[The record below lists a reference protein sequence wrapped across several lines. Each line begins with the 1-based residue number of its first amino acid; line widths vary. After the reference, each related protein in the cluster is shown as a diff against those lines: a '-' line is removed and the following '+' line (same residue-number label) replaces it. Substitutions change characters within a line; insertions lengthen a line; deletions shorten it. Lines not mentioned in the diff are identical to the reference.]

1 MNREGDMRGNRDFAD
16 ESRDAVRHAPSAF
29 PLKALYTA
37 SDLEGVSHLGSRPGE
52 APFVRGPHASMYTQ
66 KPWTIRQYAGY
77 ADAADS
83 NLAFRTALAEGA
95 QGLSVAFDLPTHR
108 GYDSDDPAAVADV
121 GMAGVAID
129 SVEDM
134 KRLFRQIPLDRV
146 SVSMTMSGA
155 VLPVLAA
162 FIVAAQESGVR
173 TEALTGTIQN
183 DILKEYMVRNT
194 WIFAPEPSLRIVAD
208 VVEYLAERAPRFLAK
223 PSLQFI

>member
-1 MNREGDMRGNRDFAD
+1 MNREDDRCGDREFAD
-16 ESRDAVRHAPSAF
+16 ASPGAIRYSPNAV

-37 SDLEGVSHLGSRPGE
+37 SDLQGVSHLGSRPGE

-121 GMAGVAID
+121 GMAGVAI
-129 SVEDM
+129 
-134 KRLFRQIPLDRV
+134 
-146 SVSMTMSGA
+146 
-155 VLPVLAA
+155 
-162 FIVAAQESGVR
+162 
-173 TEALTGTIQN
+173 
-183 DILKEYMVRNT
+183 
-194 WIFAPEPSLRIVAD
+194 
-208 VVEYLAERAPRFLAK
+208 
-223 PSLQFI
+223 